1 VAYLGPM
8 PTASCHDHFRE
19 IASRY
24 RAVRSLDVRAVRR
37 IAKPLARLAH
47 AQGERGLRLLDVG
60 TGTGRYLLAVCEA
73 LRELGVPIA
82 RAVGTDQS
90 SAMLKRFIGVAVT
103 ARAEALP
110 YGPAFDT
117 VLSFNALHHLELDHF
132 VAEAARVL
140 RPEGLLILYTRT
152 PEQNRETIWG
162 KHFPD
167 FAVRE
172 GRLHTAAALRGALDR
187 SRLFRSV
194 RLRIAA
200 WWQLTSVPTL
210 LRQARAR
217 HYSTFRLYAP
227 REFERALE
235 QFRARLRQAYRFPWA
250 IPVRNDHVIVLATRR
265 R

>member
-1 VAYLGPM
+1 M
-8 PTASCHDHFRE
+8 PTASCRDHFRE

-37 IAKPLARLAH
+37 IAKALARLVP
-47 AQGERGLRLLDVG
+47 AQGERGLRL
-60 TGTGRYLLAVCEA
+60 
-73 LRELGVPIA
+73 LGVPIA

-90 SAMLKRFIGVAVT
+90 SAMLKRFTGLAVT

-110 YGPAFDT
+110 YGAAFDA
-117 VLSFNALHHLELDHF
+117 VLTFNALHHLELDRF
-132 VAEAARVL
+132 LAEAARVL

-167 FAVRE
+167 FAARE
-172 GRLHTAAALRGALDR
+172 GRLYTAAALRGALER
-187 SRLFRSV
+187 SRMFRSI
-194 RLRIAA
+194 RFRIAA

-217 HYSTFRLYAP
+217 HYST
-227 REFERALE
+227 
-235 QFRARLRQAYRFPWA
+235 
-250 IPVRNDHVIVLATRR
+250 
-265 R
+265 

>member
-1 VAYLGPM
+1 M
-8 PTASCHDHFRE
+8 PTASCRDHFRE

-37 IAKPLARLAH
+37 IAKALARLVP

-60 TGTGRYLLAVCEA
+60 TGTGRYLVALSEA

-90 SAMLKRFIGVAVT
+90 SAMLKRFTGLAVT

-110 YGPAFDT
+110 YGAAFDA
-117 VLSFNALHHLELDHF
+117 VLTFNALHHLELDRF
-132 VAEAARVL
+132 LAEAGRVL

-162 KHFPD
+162 KLFPD
-167 FAVRE
+167 FAARE
-172 GRLHTAAALRGALDR
+172 GRLYTAAALRSALER
-187 SRLFRSV
+187 SRMFRSIRV
-194 RLRIAA
+194 RIAA

-217 HYSTFRLYAP
+217 HYSTFRFYAP

-235 QFRARLRQAYRFPWA
+235 RFRARVRRAYRFPWA
-250 IPVRNDHVIVLATRR
+250 IPARNNHVIVLAARR